1 MFTLTLPLHV
11 QHTYPTFSCA
21 YVQHNCHRNLYVS
34 RNLHKVSNIWKYPD
48 DNSRVFSTCTV
59 LHHNIIYQSLYLTS
73 WRGNSLA
80 YSCTPIRYWMFTSNL
95 SASVHRAQTISKR
108 HIMKEKKKGL
118 MEYWLADTNM
128 IYVHFLAA
136 SKKVINNNNGQ
147 ALLTPCEGKS
157 MPNQY
162 HCVLYETV
170 QK

>member
-1 MFTLTLPLHV
+1 MFTIRILHSLVLMFNITVIEICMYPEIYIKCPIFENTLMTTV
-11 QHTYPTFSCA
+11 EF
-21 YVQHNCHRNLYVS
+21 
-34 RNLHKVSNIWKYPD
+34 
-48 DNSRVFSTCTV
+48 FSTCTV

-108 HIMKEKKKGL
+108 HIMKEKKGL

-147 ALLTPCEGKS
+147 ALLTLCEGKS